1 MKGISSSFYF
11 HTTIKKIAKL
21 ITNLHNKKAVQ
32 SMDIPTKLSG
42 LAACFQVLLFPTLI
56 NA

>member
-21 ITNLHNKKAVQ
+21 KTNLHIKKAVQ
-32 SMDIPTKLSG
+32 SMDIPTKLSD